1 MYQEY
6 LEFAKDIALYAGRV
20 MMEYYNDEISLNYK
34 KDKTVVT
41 MVDKR
46 INSYLIERVKEKYK
60 DHSVSGEEESFIQES
75 EYVWVCDP
83 LDGTGMYVN
92 HIPVFVFSLALV
104 YKGQPIV
111 GVVYNPN
118 EDKMYT
124 AIQGEG
130 AYCNN
135 KKISVNNKQLGE

>member
-46 INSYLIERVKEKYK
+46 INSI
-60 DHSVSGEEESFIQES
+60 
-75 EYVWVCDP
+75 
-83 LDGTGMYVN
+83 
-92 HIPVFVFSLALV
+92 
-104 YKGQPIV
+104 
-111 GVVYNPN
+111 
-118 EDKMYT
+118 
-124 AIQGEG
+124 
-130 AYCNN
+130 
-135 KKISVNNKQLGE
+135 

>member
-60 DHSVSGEEESFIQES
+60 DHSVRR
-75 EYVWVCDP
+75 C
-83 LDGTGMYVN
+83 L
-92 HIPVFVFSLALV
+92 L
-104 YKGQPIV
+104 
-111 GVVYNPN
+111 
-118 EDKMYT
+118 
-124 AIQGEG
+124 
-130 AYCNN
+130 
-135 KKISVNNKQLGE
+135 